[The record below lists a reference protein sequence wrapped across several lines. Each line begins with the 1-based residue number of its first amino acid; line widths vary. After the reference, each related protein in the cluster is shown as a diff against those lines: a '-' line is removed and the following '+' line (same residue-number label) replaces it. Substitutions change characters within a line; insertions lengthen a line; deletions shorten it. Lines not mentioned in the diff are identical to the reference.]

1 MTPVLQQQPRF
12 QQAMACHQQ
21 GRLAEAQAL
30 YLALL
35 KSYPHNAQLLGML
48 GSLCL
53 QTGNRAD
60 CIKYCEQSVSLD
72 GQQPFVWFYLA
83 TAYKQQQRLA
93 EALAAYDKTLQ
104 LKADYPEAWCNRGN
118 VLIDLHR
125 LAEALLSFEQA
136 IKLQPGLAL
145 AHFNK
150 GNVYRELKR
159 YAEAVACYQQTLMFN
174 PRLAEA
180 HCNLGTAYKE
190 LQNFPAAISH
200 YQQAL
205 RLKPDFAFLPGQ
217 LLFTRLQ
224 CCDWQDFASAQ
235 AEINNKIGAGLAVAF
250 PFHAQAFIDHPA
262 QLLQTAASWTQRKFP
277 PDDSQPLTA
286 AIKGHERIRL
296 AYFSADFRQHPVA
309 QLTARLFELHDREQ
323 FELYAF
329 YSGSIHDEMT
339 ARLQPLF
346 EHFIDIHPLDDQQVM
361 ALARSLEIDI
371 AVDLGGHTQDCRT
384 GLFAKRLAAIQ
395 VNFLGYPGSMGAAYM
410 DYLLADQQL
419 IPDQQQQFYSEH
431 IVYMPHSYLVTDN
444 RQPVAGQSFT
454 RQDFQLPEQ
463 GVVFCCFNNAYK
475 INPPL
480 FDSWCSILTAV
491 PDSVLWLS
499 VEQPV
504 AQENLRRELLSR
516 GLSAN
521 RLVFAQRLPNLADHL
536 ARLQLADLF
545 LDTLPYNA
553 HTTACD
559 ALWAGLPLVTC
570 RGAGFAGRVAAS
582 LLHAMDMPELVT
594 DSVAEYEALA
604 IALASQPDQLA
615 AVKSRL
621 LVNRKSC
628 ALFDTE
634 RYTRHLETAFQIM
647 QQRQTA
653 GLPPSMLVVTD

>member
-1 MTPVLQQQPRF
+1 MKQALQQQPRF

-30 YLALL
+30 YLPLL
-35 KSYPHNAQLLGML
+35 KTYPNNPLLLGML
-48 GSLCL
+48 GTLCL

-72 GQQPFVWFYLA
+72 DQQPFVWFYLA

-118 VLIDLHR
+118 VLIELHR
-125 LAEALLSFEQA
+125 PAEALPSFDQA

-150 GNVYRELKR
+150 GNVCRELKR
-159 YAEAVACYQQTLMFN
+159 YTEAVACYQQTLMFN
-174 PRLAEA
+174 PRLAAA
-180 HCNLGTAYKE
+180 HCNLATAYKE
-190 LQNFPAAISH
+190 LQNFPAALSH

-205 RLKPDFAFLPGQ
+205 RLKPDFEFLPGQ

-224 CCDWQDFASAQ
+224 CCDWQDFASAK
-235 AEINNKIGAGLAVAF
+235 AEINSQIGAGLALAF

-262 QLLQTAASWTQRKFP
+262 LLLQTAACWTQQKFP
-277 PDDSQPLTA
+277 ADDSQPLTPV
-286 AIKGHERIRL
+286 ITGHKRIRL

-309 QLTARLFELHDREQ
+309 QLTARLFELHDREK

-346 EHFIDIHPLDDQQVM
+346 EHFIDIQALDDQQVVT
-361 ALARSLEIDI
+361 LARSLEIDI

-384 GLFAKRLAAIQ
+384 GLFAKRLAALQ
-395 VNFLGYPGSMGAAYM
+395 VNFLGYPGSMGAEYM

-444 RQPVAGQSFT
+444 RQPIAEPGFT

-463 GVVFCCFNNAYK
+463 GMVFCCFNNAYK

-480 FDSWCSILTAV
+480 FDSWCRILTAV

-499 VEQPV
+499 VEQPL

-516 GLSAN
+516 GLSAD
-521 RLVFAQRLPNLADHL
+521 RLVFAQRLPDLADHL

-559 ALWAGLPLVTC
+559 ALWAGLPLLTC

-582 LLHAMDMPELVT
+582 LLHAIDMPELVT

-621 LVNRKSC
+621 AENRLTT
-628 ALFDTE
+628 ALFDTTT
-634 RYTRHLETAFQIM
+634 YTRHLESAYLLM
-647 QQRQTA
+647 QQRRVA
-653 GLPPSMLVVTD
+653 GLTPAMISVAM